1 MSEKNGKRR
10 LPPLLSADVARSL
23 SGRSKEL
30 LNRVCHLDRKF
41 GVKTQERQRAGV
53 LLLLQLLE
61 MKAWGGR

>member
-41 GVKTQERQRAGV
+41 GVRSVSVRV
-53 LLLLQLLE
+53 LLLLQLELLE

>member
-41 GVKTQERQRAGV
+41 GVRSVRV
-53 LLLLQLLE
+53 VLLQLLE